1 MELLDCALCAIL
13 VYECDYGY
21 FPIFDE
27 GGVHLI
33 LQPASQ
39 PRKCFSLQSGS

>member
-21 FPIFDE
+21 FPIFVTKVE
-27 GGVHLI
+27 FI
-33 LQPASQ
+33 
-39 PRKCFSLQSGS
+39 